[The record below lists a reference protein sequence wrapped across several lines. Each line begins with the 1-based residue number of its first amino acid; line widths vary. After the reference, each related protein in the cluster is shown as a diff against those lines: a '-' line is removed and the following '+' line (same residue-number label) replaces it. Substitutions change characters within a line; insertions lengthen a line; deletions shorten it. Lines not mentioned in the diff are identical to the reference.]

1 MQKLNSV
8 TIKKNEMVLNFV
20 SDLARQTVP
29 VVVDLDHDVAIKIK
43 ESLSVLRLIL
53 LNQEGVVPSEFL
65 ELAGYES
72 EYDFKEVDFSDA
84 FMQHYKELEENIEVT
99 HFSMH
104 ENDTVC
110 KIKARKKTGSEERFT
125 LVQYNAI
132 SLYETE
138 NDKLDRCLFAFEII
152 SQHARMQEI
161 AQDVFKGFA
170 ENVYAESDNLSVT
183 SDDLNVEYNLRK

>member
-65 ELAGYES
+65 QLGGYES
-72 EYDFKEVDFSDA
+72 EFDFKEVDFSDE
-84 FMQHYKELEENIEVT
+84 FIQHYRELEENIEVT

-104 ENDTVC
+104 DQDTVC

-132 SLYETE
+132 SLYETK

-152 SQHARMQEI
+152 SQHARMQEV
-161 AQDVFKGFA
+161 AQGVFKGFA
-170 ENVYAESDNLSVT
+170 QNVYVESDAISVT
-183 SDDLNVEYNLRK
+183 DDDVDVRYELK

>member
-8 TIKKNEMVLNFV
+8 VIKKNEMVLNFV

-29 VVVDLDHDVAIKIK
+29 VVVDLDHEVAVKIK
-43 ESLSVLRLIL
+43 ESLNVLRLIL
-53 LNQEGVVPSEFL
+53 LHQEGVIPAEFL
-65 ELAGYES
+65 EIGGYES
-72 EYDFKEVDFSDA
+72 EFDFKEVNFADEFI
-84 FMQHYKELEENIEVT
+84 QHYRELENAIEVT

-110 KIKARKKTGSEERFT
+110 KIKAKKKTGSEERFT

-132 SLYETE
+132 SLYETK

-152 SQHARMQEI
+152 SQHARMQEV
-161 AQDVFKGFA
+161 AQGVFKGFA
-170 ENVYAESDNLSVT
+170 QNVYVESDAISVT
-183 SDDLNVEYNLRK
+183 DDDVDVRYELK

>member
-29 VVVDLDHDVAIKIK
+29 VVVDLDHDVAVKIK
-43 ESLSVLRLIL
+43 ESLNVLRLIL

-72 EYDFKEVDFSDA
+72 EYDFKEVDFDEA
-84 FMQHYKELEENIEVT
+84 FAQHYKELEENIEVT

-104 ENDTVC
+104 DQDTVC

-183 SDDLNVEYNLRK
+183 SDEIERIFIGKY

>member
-1 MQKLNSV
+1 MTQS
-8 TIKKNEMVLNFV
+8 
-20 SDLARQTVP
+20 AR
-29 VVVDLDHDVAIKIK
+29 
-43 ESLSVLRLIL
+43 LRL
-53 LNQEGVVPSEFL
+53 
-65 ELAGYES
+65 A
-72 EYDFKEVDFSDA
+72 
-84 FMQHYKELEENIEVT
+84 
-99 HFSMH
+99 
-104 ENDTVC
+104 
-110 KIKARKKTGSEERFT
+110 KKTGSEERFT

-183 SDDLNVEYNLRK
+183 SDEIERIFIGKY

>member
-84 FMQHYKELEENIEVT
+84 FMQHYKQLEENIEVT

-110 KIKARKKTGSEERFT
+110 KIKARKKNR
-125 LVQYNAI
+125 Q
-132 SLYETE
+132 
-138 NDKLDRCLFAFEII
+138 
-152 SQHARMQEI
+152 
-161 AQDVFKGFA
+161 
-170 ENVYAESDNLSVT
+170 
-183 SDDLNVEYNLRK
+183 

>member
-29 VVVDLDHDVAIKIK
+29 VVVDLDHEVAVKIK
-43 ESLSVLRLIL
+43 ESLNVLRLIL
-53 LNQEGVVPSEFL
+53 LHQEGVVPAEFL
-65 ELAGYES
+65 ELGGYES
-72 EYDFKEVDFSDA
+72 EFDFKEVDFDEA
-84 FMQHYKELEENIEVT
+84 FAQHYKELEENIEVT

-104 ENDTVC
+104 DQDTVC
-110 KIKARKKTGSEERFT
+110 KIKAKKKTGSEERFT

-152 SQHARMQEI
+152 SQHARMQEV
-161 AQDVFKGFA
+161 AQGVFKGFA
-170 ENVYAESDNLSVT
+170 QNVYVESDAISVT
-183 SDDLNVEYNLRK
+183 DDDVDVQYELK

>member
-152 SQHARMQEI
+152 SQHARMQEF
-161 AQDVFKGFA
+161 AQNVFKGFA
-170 ENVYAESDNLSVT
+170 QNVYVESDAISVT
-183 SDDLNVEYNLRK
+183 DDDVDVQYELK

>member
-65 ELAGYES
+65 QLGGYES

-132 SLYETE
+132 SLYETK

-152 SQHARMQEI
+152 SQHARMQEV
-161 AQDVFKGFA
+161 AQGVFKGFA
-170 ENVYAESDNLSVT
+170 QNVYVESDAISVT
-183 SDDLNVEYNLRK
+183 DDDVDVQYELK

>member
-65 ELAGYES
+65 QLGGYES

-152 SQHARMQEI
+152 SQHARMQEV
-161 AQDVFKGFA
+161 AQNVFKGFA
-170 ENVYAESDNLSVT
+170 QNVYVESDAISVT
-183 SDDLNVEYNLRK
+183 DDDVEVQYELK

>member
-8 TIKKNEMVLNFV
+8 TVKKNEMVLNFV

-29 VVVDLDHDVAIKIK
+29 VVVDLDHEVAVKIK
-43 ESLSVLRLIL
+43 ESLNVLRLIL
-53 LNQEGVVPSEFL
+53 LHQEGVVPAEFL
-65 ELAGYES
+65 ELGGYES
-72 EYDFKEVDFSDA
+72 EFDFKEVDFADE
-84 FMQHYKELEENIEVT
+84 FIQHYRELENAIEVT

-104 ENDTVC
+104 DQDTVC
-110 KIKARKKTGSEERFT
+110 KIKAKKKTGSEERFT

-170 ENVYAESDNLSVT
+170 QNVYVESDAISVT
-183 SDDLNVEYNLRK
+183 DDDVDVRYELK

>member
-29 VVVDLDHDVAIKIK
+29 VVVDLDHEVAVKIK
-43 ESLSVLRLIL
+43 ESLNVLRLIL
-53 LNQEGVVPSEFL
+53 LHQEGVIPAEFL
-65 ELAGYES
+65 ELGGYES
-72 EYDFKEVDFSDA
+72 EFDFKEVDFADE
-84 FMQHYKELEENIEVT
+84 FIQHYRELEENIEVT

-104 ENDTVC
+104 DQETVC
-110 KIKARKKTGSEERFT
+110 KIKAKKKTGSEERFT

-152 SQHARMQEI
+152 SQHARMQEV
-161 AQDVFKGFA
+161 AQNVFKGFA
-170 ENVYAESDNLSVT
+170 QNVYVESDAISVT
-183 SDDLNVEYNLRK
+183 DDDVDVRYELK